1 MPVFVHHGQER
12 LTLSDTTFTF
22 VTDGIEAALD
32 QAGEAAA
39 LAASWRS
46 APPLAGHPVPSEAQN
61 ASQGL
66 RRSRGNLDR

>member
-1 MPVFVHHGQER
+1 MPVFVLTHHGQER

-46 APPLAGHPVPSEAQN
+46 APPFAGHPGPSGSERLPGPSTIA
-61 ASQGL
+61 G
-66 RRSRGNLDR
+66 